1 MIEVRNL
8 VKKYGN
14 HLAVDHL
21 DFTIEEGHIYGFLG
35 PNGAGKSTTMNI
47 MTGYLG
53 ATEGRVLI
61 NGHDILKE
69 PEEAKKHIGYLP
81 EIPPLYTEMT
91 VREYMEF
98 AAELKRIPKNKREES
113 INEVEKLVK
122 IKDVESRLI
131 KNLSKGYRQR
141 VGLAQAV
148 LGFPEIIILDE
159 PSVGLDPKQIIE
171 IRELI
176 RKLAKK
182 HTVILSSHILAEVRE
197 VCDYILIISKGKL
210 VASDT
215 PENLERLLGDA
226 GMIEIETEAPAVRV
240 REILKNV
247 PGIESVSAKTGADGI
262 TYGQIQ
268 ERKDADI
275 RAAIFNA
282 FAANQTPLL
291 KLNAAQS
298 SLEDVF
304 MELTKNE
311 KAADDYAK
319 KAHRSLVKKE
329 QFKDADVLKFEETE
343 KILDEEE
350 IKKEVYFE
358 ETEISSG
365 ELQFE
370 DEEPV
375 AKDVQFQNPDME
387 RVTGEEEEHAGDL

>member
-1 MIEVRNL
+1 MIEVKNL

-21 DFTIEEGHIYGFLG
+21 NFTIEEGHIYGFLG

-53 ATEGRVLI
+53 ATEGEVLI

-69 PEEAKKHIGYLP
+69 PEEAKKQIGYLP
-81 EIPPLYTEMT
+81 ELPPLYMDMT

-98 AAELKRIPKNKREES
+98 AAELKKIPKEKRAES
-113 INEVEKLVK
+113 IEDVEKLVK
-122 IKDVESRLI
+122 IKDVEKRLI

-197 VCDYILIISKGKL
+197 VCDYIMIISKGKL

-215 PENLERLLGDA
+215 PENLERYLGES
-226 GMIEIETEAPAVRV
+226 GLIEIETRTEASKVKEV
-240 REILKNV
+240 LKNV
-247 PGIESVSAKTGADGI
+247 PGIEKVSVKTDASDI
-262 TYGQIQ
+262 TSGQIREKRGQ
-268 ERKDADI
+268 DI
-275 RAAIFNA
+275 REELFTT
-282 FAANQTPLL
+282 FAEKKMPLL
-291 KLNAAQS
+291 KLNAVQV

-304 MELTKNE
+304 MELTQSD
-311 KAADDYAK
+311 KAAEEFARKAK
-319 KAHRSLVKKE
+319 EA
-329 QFKDADVLKFEETE
+329 E
-343 KILDEEE
+343 KG
-350 IKKEVYFE
+350 EV
-358 ETEISSG
+358 S
-365 ELQFE
+365 
-370 DEEPV
+370 
-375 AKDVQFQNPDME
+375 N
-387 RVTGEEEEHAGDL
+387 AGDL